1 MGRICHLPDGNIILC
16 LCDLFGRPYFRAVI
30 TAHRPRLERAFPA
43 FDAPLFF
50 VTFRPLPQ
58 KKIEPIDVANAAFL
72 QYARRARDE
81 YNVAVGRYLMMPDH
95 VDLFVQ
101 GAQCFH
107 LDTWVAGL
115 KRTISVSLGATCLK
129 PLWQPGCFDQ
139 LVVSKGGYAE
149 MWECV
154 RANPVRRGLVA
165 STEEWEFQGEVVVI
179 DRFEL
184 NRPEGMK
191 NAHLGREGRIEQ
203 ATTPNQWRASPLLHL
218 AHVRQKR
225 REQADERQKG
235 TDVED
240 VFDAGAIG
248 QLAEDSGTDSGHPKG

>member
-1 MGRICHLPDGNIILC
+1 MGLSNSDSRILWPLPAA
-16 LCDLFGRPYFRAVI
+16 RPNWAVI
-30 TAHRPRLERAFPA
+30 AAHRPRLERVFPA

-50 VTFRPLPQ
+50 VTFRPLPR
-58 KKIEPIDVANAAFL
+58 KKIEPIDVAHAAFL
-72 QYARRARDE
+72 QYARRAHDE

-95 VDLFVQ
+95 VHLFVQ

-107 LDTWVAGL
+107 LDTWVGGL
-115 KRTISVSLGATCLK
+115 KRAISVSLGATCLN
-129 PLWQPGCFDQ
+129 PLWRPGCFDQ

-149 MWECV
+149 MWECI

-165 STEEWEFQGEVVVI
+165 LAEEWEFQGEVA
-179 DRFEL
+179 
-184 NRPEGMK
+184 K
-191 NAHLGREGRIEQ
+191 NVYFGRDWRIEQ
-203 ATTPNQWRASPLLHL
+203 ATTPNQWRARSPLLYL

-240 VFDAGAIG
+240 VFNARAIG